1 MKTQRYL
8 AYGSN
13 LHPRRLQYRV
23 PSARVIG
30 TVGLMG
36 WQLQFHKRGQDASAK
51 CNIIQTGK
59 TADVVYGAIYEMLA
73 SEKAE
78 LDKVEGLNSGYSLA
92 HMELADQGAAFF
104 YVAEKEYIDNELLPF
119 DWYKELVVAGG
130 RFHAF
135 PETYLAQINCVNTI
149 ADHDEARQQQ
159 HMEIVAGSNIGD
171 NEFLAIPVNTD
182 E

>member
-1 MKTQRYL
+1 MNTLQYL

-13 LHPRRLQYRV
+13 LHPRRLQHRA
-23 PSARVIG
+23 PSARVIT

-73 SEKAE
+73 SEKAK
-78 LDKVEGLNSGYSLA
+78 LDKVEGLNAGYSQA
-92 HMELADQGAAFF
+92 HIEIAEQGTVFF
-104 YVAEKEYIDNELLPF
+104 YTAEKVYIDNDLLPF
-119 DWYKELVVAGG
+119 DWYKEFVIAGG

-135 PETYLAQINCVNTI
+135 PETYLAQINSVNVI

-159 HMEIVAGSNIGD
+159 QM
-171 NEFLAIPVNTD
+171 AILNMS
-182 E
+182 

>member
-1 MKTQRYL
+1 MTTLKYL

-13 LHPRRLQYRV
+13 LYPRRLQHRV
-23 PSARVIG
+23 PSARVIS

-36 WQLQFHKRGQDASAK
+36 WQLKFHKRGQDASAK

-73 SEKAE
+73 SEKAK
-78 LDKVEGLNSGYSLA
+78 LDKVEGLNAGYSRA
-92 HMELADQGAAFF
+92 HIEIAEQGTVFF
-104 YVAEKEYIDNELLPF
+104 YVAEKEYIDNDLLPF

-135 PETYLAQINCVNTI
+135 PETYLAQINCMNAI
-149 ADHDEARQQQ
+149 PDYDEARHLQ
-159 HMEIVAGSNIGD
+159 HMEILNMS
-171 NEFLAIPVNTD
+171 
-182 E
+182 

>member
-1 MKTQRYL
+1 MKTLHYL

-13 LHPRRLQYRV
+13 LHPRRLQQRV

-36 WQLQFHKRGQDASAK
+36 WQLKFHKRGQDASAK

-59 TADVVYGAIYEMLA
+59 TADVVYGAIYAMLA
-73 SEKAE
+73 SEKDE
-78 LDKVEGLNSGYSLA
+78 LDKVEGLNAGYSLA
-92 HMELADQGAAFF
+92 QIEIAEVGTAFF
-104 YVAEKEYIDNELLPF
+104 YIAEDAFIDNDILPF

-135 PETYLAQINCVNTI
+135 PETYLAQINNLNAIPDFDT
-149 ADHDEARQQQ
+149 ARQQQ
-159 HMEIVAGSNIGD
+159 HMTILDSVWHSQKMI
-171 NEFLAIPVNTD
+171 F
-182 E
+182 

>member
-1 MKTQRYL
+1 MKTLHYL

-13 LHPRRLQYRV
+13 LHPRRLQQRV

-36 WQLQFHKRGQDASAK
+36 WQLKFHKRGQDASAK

-59 TADVVYGAIYEMLA
+59 TADVVYGAIYAIQA
-73 SEKAE
+73 SEKNE
-78 LDKVEGLNSGYSLA
+78 LDKVEGLNAGYSLA
-92 HMELADQGAAFF
+92 HIEIAEVGIAFY
-104 YVAEKEYIDNELLPF
+104 YVADEKYIDSDLLPF

-135 PETYLAQINCVNTI
+135 PETYLAQINNVNAIPDFDT
-149 ADHDEARQQQ
+149 ARQQQ
-159 HMEIVAGSNIGD
+159 YMTILDSVWHSQKMI
-171 NEFLAIPVNTD
+171 F
-182 E
+182 

>member
-1 MKTQRYL
+1 MTTLKYL

-13 LHPRRLQYRV
+13 LHPRRLQQRV
-23 PSARVIG
+23 PSGRVIG

-36 WQLQFHKRGQDASAK
+36 WQLKFHKRGQDTSAK

-73 SEKAE
+73 RDKDE
-78 LDKVEGLNSGYSLA
+78 LDMVEGLNAGYHLA
-92 HMELADQGAAFF
+92 QIEIAEQGEVFF
-104 YVAEKEYIDNELLPF
+104 YVAEKAYIDNDLLPF
-119 DWYKELVVAGG
+119 DWYKEFVIAGG

-135 PETYLAQINCVNTI
+135 PETYLAQIYSVNAI

-159 HMEIVAGSNIGD
+159 HMEILNMS
-171 NEFLAIPVNTD
+171 
-182 E
+182 

>member
-1 MKTQRYL
+1 MTTLHYL

-13 LHPRRLQYRV
+13 LYPRRLQQRV

-36 WQLQFHKRGQDASAK
+36 WQLKFHKRGQDASAK

-73 SEKAE
+73 SEKSK
-78 LDKVEGLNSGYSLA
+78 LDKVEGLNVGYGLA
-92 HMELADQGAAFF
+92 HIEIAEQGTVFF
-104 YVAEKEYIDNELLPF
+104 YTAEKDYIDNDLLPF

-135 PETYLAQINCVNTI
+135 PETYLAQINCVNAI
-149 ADHDEARQQQ
+149 PDYDEARHQQ
-159 HMEIVAGSNIGD
+159 HMTILDMV
-171 NEFLAIPVNTD
+171 
-182 E
+182 

>member
-1 MKTQRYL
+1 MKTQHYL

-13 LHPRRLQYRV
+13 LHPRRLQHRV

-36 WQLQFHKRGQDASAK
+36 WQLKFHKRGQDASAK

-73 SEKAE
+73 SERHV

-92 HMELADQGAAFF
+92 HIEIADQGTAFF
-104 YVAEKEYIDNELLPF
+104 YVAEKEYIDNDLLPF
-119 DWYKELVVAGG
+119 DWYKEFVVAGG

-135 PETYLAQINCVNTI
+135 PETYLAQINRIN
-149 ADHDEARQQQ
+149 AMPDYDEARHQQ
-159 HMEIVAGSNIGD
+159 HMTILDMA
-171 NEFLAIPVNTD
+171 
-182 E
+182 